1 MTETSGAT
9 RILGS
14 LREQDGAGV
23 VHVEDVYDTDIH
35 DLWSAITEPDRLARW
50 IVEVDGDPASGD
62 FGLEFTSTWTGF
74 GRVDVCDA
82 PKRLV
87 VTTWSDEDAPGVI
100 EATLVEEPGGTRL
113 IIEETGLPLD
123 VYHAHGAGWQ
133 AHIEDLAHYLA
144 GESASDWSARW
155 TELSPAYRAMVGLD

>member
-1 MTETSGAT
+1 MTETSGAP

-50 IVEVDGDPASGD
+50 IATVDGDPGSGD
-62 FGLEFTSTWTGF
+62 FGIEFTSTWSGF

-82 PKRLV
+82 PRHLV

-100 EATLVEEPGGTRL
+100 EARLIEEADGTRL

-144 GESASDWSARW
+144 GEPASDWSERW